1 MSKSKKVIEEDDVMK
16 IFLFTSVL
24 SGGGAERVLCQLA
37 NGLSVEHNVTLI
49 ASYKTDN
56 EYFVDSSVDKIY
68 IDNIKHKSFFRQ
80 ITRLR
85 KLAWTKKPDVCI
97 SFLPHPNFKLL
108 ISMFGLK
115 TKTIISVRNDP
126 EKEYA
131 SIVTRIL
138 AYTLYPFSNGI
149 VFQTRDAQSFFPES
163 IRKKSAVIMNQVD
176 KRFFNIKRGTGEY
189 WLATGRLEK
198 QKNYPLMITAFANV
212 CRRHPDEVLKIY
224 GEGSEKESLRK
235 LIKQLGMEHNI
246 LLMGV
251 TNDVPQQLKNAK
263 GFILSSDYEGMPN
276 GLLEALAAGVPC
288 IATDCPCGGPR
299 EVIHTGINGVLVSI
313 NNKIELESAIEKIL
327 CDPEFSNRLEINA
340 REMAL
345 KFNPV
350 NILGDWTDYIRKV
363 RCE

>member
-1 MSKSKKVIEEDDVMK
+1 ICGKGAV
-16 IFLFTSVL
+16 
-24 SGGGAERVLCQLA
+24 GG
-37 NGLSVEHNVTLI
+37 NYNST
-49 ASYKTDN
+49 
-56 EYFVDSSVDKIY
+56 
-68 IDNIKHKSFFRQ
+68 
-80 ITRLR
+80 
-85 KLAWTKKPDVCI
+85 PDI
-97 SFLPHPNFKLL
+97 
-108 ISMFGLK
+108 
-115 TKTIISVRNDP
+115 
-126 EKEYA
+126 
-131 SIVTRIL
+131 
-138 AYTLYPFSNGI
+138 
-149 VFQTRDAQSFFPES
+149 QTRDAQSFFPES

-224 GEGSEKESLRK
+224 GEGSEKESLRR